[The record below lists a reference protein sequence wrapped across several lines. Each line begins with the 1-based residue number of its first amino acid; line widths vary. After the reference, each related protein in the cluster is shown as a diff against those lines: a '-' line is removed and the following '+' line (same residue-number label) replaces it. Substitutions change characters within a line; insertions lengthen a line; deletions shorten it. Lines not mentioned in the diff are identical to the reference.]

1 MRMYMVIK
9 LAIKANMQLCDLAVI
24 SGLSPERSNG
34 LNSRM
39 HFHTIKSTYSAS
51 LWPTSMV
58 TDSKLATC
66 CRCCSHCLWGRMKM
80 GRAWGLGIL
89 QRVQGFPAAKPAACK
104 NILQFCGIACQ
115 QVAKLTHA
123 AGLNKPMQRLSVVVA
138 AAKVLTTCTHTVSIK
153 LTSGKV
159 TATVSSDVI
168 MSCESYTALSA
179 NDCTF
184 YLH

>member
-1 MRMYMVIK
+1 MVSNAQSNKQRAQYIMHIAMIAMSSCLVNVWKPSFFSRHSDIAMRMYMVIK

-104 NILQFCGIACQ
+104 NILQFCGIA
-115 QVAKLTHA
+115 
-123 AGLNKPMQRLSVVVA
+123 
-138 AAKVLTTCTHTVSIK
+138 
-153 LTSGKV
+153 
-159 TATVSSDVI
+159 
-168 MSCESYTALSA
+168 
-179 NDCTF
+179 
-184 YLH
+184 